1 MQDITNNFTL
11 KAEIDKYSGLNE
23 EVETCGIGIGHS
35 AYEAEI
41 NVWNALLQSRK

>member
-11 KAEIDKYSGLNE
+11 KAEIDTYSGLKE
-23 EVETCGIGIGHS
+23 EVETCGIGHS
-35 AYEAEI
+35 YEAEI